1 MPEWTNYTG
10 GDTLTAVGIAQ
21 NVVYVGGHQNY
32 MNNPYIG
39 DAIGAG
45 AVRRDGLAALDPRSG
60 ATLSWDPSRERGFGV
75 YGFEITDTGLWI
87 GSDTVHIGKQF
98 ENHARLAFMPLA
110 TGTTLPVDWAGE
122 LPGQV
127 VSLGVSRSGT
137 GTTLDRVATRT
148 LSATGTS
155 TSPETITA
163 GTSLW
168 RNLRGAFMVDG
179 KLYTGWSD
187 STFKVQTFNGTTFGP
202 QTTIPLALGTNEDT
216 GAISPNSLNRF
227 ATQDLSTINGMFYD
241 PVMGRMYFTKSGSN
255 VLSYRTFSSESNIVG
270 AARVDSATG
279 AGGVTWTN
287 VRSMFLANGKLY
299 TADTNGNLTRRD
311 WNPATGLPV
320 SGTAVVVSGPSTG
333 DGQDWRARDA
343 FVYAEANHLAP
354 NVPPTANFTAGCNGA
369 LCSFTSTSS
378 DPDGTIVNW
387 SWDFGDGTAAGTG
400 ANPTHTYTTSGTKA
414 VTLTV
419 TDNRGGTATRTNNV
433 NVVVPTNAPPVA
445 VIVPNCSEPD
455 VRVQRF
461 VEHRRCRDRVVGL
474 DLR

>member
-1 MPEWTNYTG
+1 M
-10 GDTLTAVGIAQ
+10 
-21 NVVYVGGHQNY
+21 
-32 MNNPYIG
+32 
-39 DAIGAG
+39 
-45 AVRRDGLAALDPRSG
+45 
-60 ATLSWDPSRERGFGV
+60 
-75 YGFEITDTGLWI
+75 
-87 GSDTVHIGKQF
+87 
-98 ENHARLAFMPLA
+98 
-110 TGTTLPVDWAGE
+110 
-122 LPGQV
+122 
-127 VSLGVSRSGT
+127 SLGVSRSGT

-187 STFKVQTFNGTTFGP
+187 ATFKVQTYNGTTFGP

-241 PVMGRMYFTKSGSN
+241 PAMGRMYFNKSGLN
-255 VLSYRTFSSESNIVG
+255 VLSYRSFSTESNIVG

-287 VRSMFLANGKLY
+287 VRSMFLANNKLY

-311 WNPATGLPV
+311 WNSATGLPV

-378 DPDGTIVNW
+378 DQDGTIVNW

-445 VIVPNCSEPD
+445 VIVPNCANLTCGFNGSSSTDDVGIVSWAWTYGDNTTGSGAIAPHTYANPGTYPVQLTVTDGGGLSNTATTEVTVSQGTGPQIVVPGQRRVTGQHDHPD
-455 VRVQRF
+455 GPDPTIDPGR
-461 VEHRRCRDRVVGL
+461 
-474 DLR
+474 